1 MFNKKRL
8 LSWNQS
14 VKLFGP
20 AHRETVKGIL
30 MSSHFLEA
38 SIFMKTCTLKIC
50 VLASLSFGFGLV
62 GQALAQTQPTTVNLQ
77 TQGRNPDFSGFSFTR
92 PIAVGTALPATCQV
106 GQLFFNSAA
115 AAGSNLYACT
125 ATNVWTLEAGG
136 SGGSGSGSGASFA
149 AQLGDFSTS
158 LASGTLTIGSGC
170 SASTPCNV
178 RIGNTVY
185 TFKSSATVTSSG
197 STSGLVFIY
206 VDSAGNLTAGSQAT
220 LSCSGCLYVSGITA
234 FPVGSVPL
242 ATWTVTGGNL
252 ATGSGVDFRAFLST
266 KAVTSGQGILVTE
279 NSGISTISIDPSVAA
294 TFVPTPPTTSASTCS
309 TGQFSVDSNY
319 YYVCSAPNVWKRIAW
334 GSSF

>member
-1 MFNKKRL
+1 
-8 LSWNQS
+8 
-14 VKLFGP
+14 
-20 AHRETVKGIL
+20 

-38 SIFMKTCTLKIC
+38 SIFMKTSILKIC
-50 VLASLSFGFGLV
+50 LLASLSFGFGLA
-62 GQALAQTQPTTVNLQ
+62 GFAQTQPTTVNLQ

-92 PIAVGTALPATCQV
+92 PIAVGTALPATCSV

-149 AQLGDFSTS
+149 AQLGDFGTS
-158 LASGTLTIGSGC
+158 LSSGTLSIGSGC
-170 SASTPCNV
+170 SASTPCNIRV
-178 RIGNTVY
+178 GNTVY
-185 TFKSSATVTSSG
+185 SFKSAATVTSSG

-220 LSCSGCLYVSGITA
+220 LTCTGCLYVSGITA

-242 ATWTVTGGNL
+242 ATWTVTGGSL
-252 ATGSGVDFRAFLST
+252 VSASGVDFRAFLST
-266 KAVTSGQGILVTE
+266 KAIMSGQGILVSE
-279 NSGISTISIDPSVAA
+279 NAGISTLSIDPSVAA
-294 TFVPTPPTTSASTCS
+294 TFVATPPPTSATTCS